1 MALEQQQA
9 TKAIVIS
16 MQGDFLIRAVS
27 GRRLHHLARVIR
39 TIMATLKTSVCTWVE
54 VVVLGAIS
62 KRPTLR
68 STIALMRMTTTS
80 RPSFTDEH
88 PRQGWTQPVLTAPIT
103 AHQRTRDI
111 ISLTHAMEEESLKRA
126 INWNLDEAH

>member
-1 MALEQQQA
+1 M
-9 TKAIVIS
+9 
-16 MQGDFLIRAVS
+16 
-27 GRRLHHLARVIR
+27 
-39 TIMATLKTSVCTWVE
+39 
-54 VVVLGAIS
+54 LGAIS

-80 RPSFTDEH
+80 QLSFTDVH
-88 PRQGWTQPVLTAPIT
+88 LKLGWTQPVLTAPIT